1 MEALIL
7 KETEDTPKIVLDKQ
21 NKQFLIAERSLPEN
35 AFVFYKPIYEWLEE
49 YILDPLEETEF
60 HIRLDYFNT
69 ASAKQL
75 GKILN
80 LLENIKSSL
89 FVKWHYYSDDHDML
103 DSGRRY
109 ARLTGINFDLVEE
122 IPEDDSE
129 DFKII
134 YD

>member
-1 MEALIL
+1 MESLIL
-7 KETEDTPKIVLDKQ
+7 QATEDTPKIVFNKQ
-21 NKQFLIAERSLPEN
+21 NNEFLIAERSLPEN
-35 AFVFYKPIYEWLEE
+35 AYDFYKPIYDWLEQ
-49 YILDPLEETEF
+49 YILDPLDETEL
-60 HIRLDYFNT
+60 HVKLDYFNT

-75 GKILN
+75 GKIFN

-89 FVKWHYYSDDHDML
+89 FIKWHYFADDHDML
-103 DSGRRY
+103 DSGKRY

-122 IPEDDSE
+122 IPEDDNE